1 MKFDVIQWSPPLSD
15 CMAKLAES
23 HETPADEILIALA
36 KIARVSED
44 VARNCKGPED
54 REKAA
59 ASPTVFL
66 KAYLNA
72 LEQVKQGLSP
82 GVLQD
87 GEHPWSIS
95 AVETLLTPR
104 DRRGHH
110 EHRKYDDPDL
120 RAGYLPPAPV
130 SLFWLRI

>member
-54 REKAA
+54 RERAPSSPSMFVKA
-59 ASPTVFL
+59 FL
-66 KAYLNA
+66 NS

-82 GVLQD
+82 GVLQH
-87 GEHPWSIS
+87 GEY
-95 AVETLLTPR
+95 LLTISIFKMLLIQMSR
-104 DRRGHH
+104 CGNNKHTKHDNI
-110 EHRKYDDPDL
+110 D
-120 RAGYLPPAPV
+120 
-130 SLFWLRI
+130 I